1 MAPSKKIVKI
11 AEKLAEAISL
21 IESSK
26 TEKALT
32 ILRKIHGSAEAK
44 SAPKSPRTLTAYQQF
59 AKEHLGQAKKD
70 HDKGAMAA
78 VAAMWAKAKDTYK
91 PKKSATKSPKAK
103 ASPKSPKA
111 KASPKPK
118 AASKPKATPKPK
130 AASKPKAKP
139 ASKPKAPKSPKAK
152 SSKPKA
158 FYEFF

>member
-59 AKEHLGQAKKD
+59 AKEHLSQAKKD

-103 ASPKSPKA
+103 ASPKSP

>member
-59 AKEHLGQAKKD
+59 AKEHLSQAKKD
-70 HDKGAMAA
+70 HGSGAMAA
-78 VAAMWAKAKDTYK
+78 VAAMWSKAKDSYK
-91 PKKSATKSPKAK
+91 PKKKSATKSPKA
-103 ASPKSPKA
+103 AAAP

-118 AASKPKATPKPK
+118 AAPKPKATPKPK

>member
-59 AKEHLGQAKKD
+59 AKDNLRKAKDEHGAS
-70 HDKGAMAA
+70 GAMAA

-91 PKKSATKSPKAK
+91 PKKKSATKSPKAK
-103 ASPKSPKA
+103 ASPKSP